1 MDCNLIRT
9 AISARLDGEH
19 PGLEPD
25 DVDAHVARCPACRAF
40 AEGAAG
46 LHRAARLGSAPPVPD
61 LTPAILAFIERAEAV
76 DPTGAR
82 ERVLRVVL
90 ALIAVVQLAVAVPPL
105 VLGDDAGL
113 PMHSARHLGSF
124 GVALAVGFL
133 FAAWR
138 PERCA
143 GLVPV
148 AAALVACLVGT
159 SVLDVSSGHAAALGE
174 AHHAAEVAGLLVIW
188 LLVRPP
194 HRRPSRLAA

>member
-1 MDCNLIRT
+1 MDCNRIRT

-25 DVDAHVARCPACRAF
+25 DVDAHIASCPACRAF
-40 AEGAAG
+40 AEGAAA
-46 LHRAARLGSAPPVPD
+46 LHRATRLGSAPPVPD
-61 LTPAILAFIERAEAV
+61 LAPAILASIGAEAV
-76 DPTGAR
+76 DLPGAR
-82 ERVLRVVL
+82 ERALRVVL
-90 ALIAVVQLAVAVPPL
+90 TLIAVVQLAVAVPPL

-113 PMHSARHLGSF
+113 PIHSARHLGSF

-148 AAALVACLVGT
+148 AAALVACVVGT
-159 SVLDVSSGHAAALGE
+159 SVLDVASGHAAALGE

-194 HRRPSRLAA
+194 HGQPSHLAA